1 MHICVVIS
9 VDRFVILHYV
19 GEENNILKDEL
30 IALRMEF
37 VTRRD
42 KYKYTCGLVHE
53 LPCLVPRIEKNTLM
67 KLFFDLEGYTWSNN
81 FGWSGQSKTITR
93 HQIDPLEASPIF
105 YDGLTIEV
113 SEDAKDDIGHIIGI
127 NLTGTVRNDKKDD
140 LHYIFCSPIITIS
153 YNSIK

>member
-1 MHICVVIS
+1 MYICVLLFLQVS
-9 VDRFVILHYV
+9 ILLSFYIIYMYV
-19 GEENNILKDEL
+19 GEENNIIKDEL

-42 KYKYTCGLVHE
+42 KYKYSCGLVHE
-53 LPCLVPRIEKNTLM
+53 LPCLVSRIEKNTLM
-67 KLFFDLEGYTWSNN
+67 KLFLDLEGYTWNNN

-113 SEDAKDDIGHIIGI
+113 PEDARDNIGYVIGI
-127 NLTGTVRNDKKDD
+127 NLTGTVKK
-140 LHYIFCSPIITIS
+140 
-153 YNSIK
+153 

>member
-1 MHICVVIS
+1 M
-9 VDRFVILHYV
+9 YV
-19 GEENNILKDEL
+19 GEENNIIKDEL

-42 KYKYTCGLVHE
+42 KYKYSCGLVHE
-53 LPCLVPRIEKNTLM
+53 LPCLVSRIEKNTLM
-67 KLFFDLEGYTWSNN
+67 KLFLDLEGYTWNNN

-113 SEDAKDDIGHIIGI
+113 SEDARDNIGHVIGI
-127 NLTGTVRNDKKDD
+127 NLTGTVKK
-140 LHYIFCSPIITIS
+140 
-153 YNSIK
+153 